1 MLKSLHR
8 KRRFGRSPGGMAVT
22 LAAAL
27 MTSACAQN
35 GLNLPDM
42 SLAPASDNGSSMT
55 SGMTTG
61 SIASST
67 LEPVGSHD
75 ALAKAPV
82 KPDTGKSLAEA
93 RKLREA
99 NKKAKALAVLDAA
112 SQVDPDNK
120 VLLRERGL
128 IAADLGRIGEAKD
141 LLRSAIEPA
150 NPDWRTH
157 SALGSV
163 LAAEGK
169 HTEAQGEF
177 ARALELAPDHPSVLN
192 NLALSYALDGKPDRA
207 EALLRQAAERSGNGK
222 TKQNLALL
230 LGLRGHTDESRQVAS
245 SVLPHETAVANASYL
260 SDLQS
265 GNVKVSRAEQKA
277 AASTKTA
284 RASTN

>member
-1 MLKSLHR
+1 MLKSLHE
-8 KRRFGRSPGGMAVT
+8 KRRSGRSPGGVAVT

-27 MTSACAQN
+27 MTSACAQS
-35 GLNLPDM
+35 GLDLPDM
-42 SLAPASDNGSSMT
+42 SLAPASDGGSSMT
-55 SGMTTG
+55 ALTTG

-67 LEPVGSHD
+67 LEPVGSQD

-93 RKLREA
+93 RKLREG
-99 NKKAKALAVLDAA
+99 NQKAKALAVLEAA

-141 LLRSAIEPA
+141 LLRSAIDPA

-157 SALGSV
+157 SALGSA

-207 EALLRQAAERSGNGK
+207 EALLRQAAERSGNVK

-230 LGLRGHTDESRQVAS
+230 LGLRGRTDESRQVAS

-260 SDLQS
+260 SDLQD
-265 GNVKVSRAEQKA
+265 GNVKVSRADKKSPATIQSA
-277 AASTKTA
+277 NASQ
-284 RASTN
+284 R